1 MNVYKPVT
9 FTALS
14 GALIFLLLPSLSES
28 RKTYDYIGMERCR
41 PCHGQEAL
49 GNQFAVWQSSP
60 HSRAYRRLK
69 TEKAGKIAKKH
80 GIEEPSTDRSCL
92 KCHNTGGGRVESLIG
107 EGVGCEACHG
117 PAEGYIEPEVH
128 IGSINREAAYQRAIT
143 RGMYPI
149 LGIDHIKNREKLCR
163 HCHNRERLCYPES
176 IAEIRRQ
183 RISLQV
189 IIEMKKGDLSL
200 SHKVR
205 R

>member
-1 MNVYKPVT
+1 MTLLKYIPVAILT
-9 FTALS
+9 GTIVLV
-14 GALIFLLLPSLSES
+14 LLPFDVES
-28 RKTYDYIGMERCR
+28 RKTYPYVGMEKCR

-69 TEKAGKIAKKH
+69 TEKAFEIAKKH
-80 GIEEPSTDRSCL
+80 GIEEPSADRSCL

-107 EGVGCEACHG
+107 EGVGCESCHG
-117 PAEGYIEPEVH
+117 PAEGYIETEIHVDFM
-128 IGSINREAAYQRAIT
+128 NREAAYQRAIS

-163 HCHNRERLCYPES
+163 HCHNKERLCYPDTVK
-176 IAEIRRQ
+176 EIRRQ
-183 RISLQV
+183 SISLQV
-189 IIEMKKGDLSL
+189 IIEMKKGDQSL